1 MPDEIKQ
8 KYINLMEL
16 SKERIDLRDSIVE
29 LQSKEMQNFLL
40 DNMEGVNNTLGIK
53 SIKNKLVLEK
63 SSKKK
68 KIIED
73 EEDDNYEDED

>member
-1 MPDEIKQ
+1 
-8 KYINLMEL
+8 MEL